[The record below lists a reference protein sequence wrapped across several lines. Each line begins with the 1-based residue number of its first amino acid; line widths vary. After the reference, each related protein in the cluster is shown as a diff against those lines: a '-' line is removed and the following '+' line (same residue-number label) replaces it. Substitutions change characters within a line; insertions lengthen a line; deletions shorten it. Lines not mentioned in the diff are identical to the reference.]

1 MDDMGDSI
9 FDKKEIKPCA
19 YDDQLKIMIHRFDS
33 GSCRCR
39 CGERII
45 RKPKKRVRTK
55 FGREI
60 AD

>member
-1 MDDMGDSI
+1 MGDVI
-9 FDKKEIKPCA
+9 FNKKENKPCS
-19 YDDQLKIMIHRFDS
+19 YDDHLEMMIHRFDS

-45 RKPKKRVRTK
+45 RKPKKRVRMK